1 MRRKGLSKFW
11 RIARHYL
18 NEIRIKRPHGSYL
31 VGGYSVAAVVAF
43 EMAQQLKGK
52 GEEVTLLFM
61 LDRPVTDSNPPEK

>member
-43 EMAQQLKGK
+43 EMAQQL
-52 GEEVTLLFM
+52 
-61 LDRPVTDSNPPEK
+61 NN